1 MPTSNIDEVQSRLPQ
16 IINALRPD
24 EELVITRGDQ
34 AVARLLPPERPT
46 GTPKIGRGKDM
57 LITHIDDDE
66 HLEDFAE
73 YLPRGCSSTPT
84 RCSRRTGAIPN

>member
-16 IINALRPD
+16 IIDALRPD

-34 AVARLLPPERPT
+34 AVARLLPPERQT
-46 GTPKIGRGKDM
+46 GTPRIVRGKDT
-57 LITHIDDDE
+57 LIAYINDDE

-73 YLPRGCSSTPT
+73 YLP
-84 RCSRRTGAIPN
+84 